1 VHPDFG
7 VRSVTRYE
15 SIRHL
20 LKQAID
26 TIDADKGLT
35 NEGDAADT
43 IAKFRDR
50 VQAMLTQLDSPGG
63 QDVDTEQVAREL
75 FGLLRDC
82 TGPLIALRPV
92 FEDMVSVTK
101 TVSDDPPLG

>member
-1 VHPDFG
+1 M
-7 VRSVTRYE
+7 TRYE

-26 TIDADKGLT
+26 SIDAGEGLAK
-35 NEGDAADT
+35 EGDAADT
-43 IAKFRDR
+43 IARFRER
-50 VQAMLTQLDSPGG
+50 VQAMRAKLDSSSGK
-63 QDVDTEQVAREL
+63 DVETEEVAREL

-92 FEDMVSVTK
+92 FEDVVSVTK
-101 TVSDDPPLG
+101 TISGDPPLA